1 MRHSECLKGRHK
13 EAREF
18 FFFFLTIWAQQEGEF
33 HSSSRKL
40 GEKRNTKC
48 FPHED
53 YISICGFAMDLIR
66 IVEEAVETN
75 G

>member
-1 MRHSECLKGRHK
+1 MRHSECLRGIKRPGI
-13 EAREF
+13 F
-18 FFFFLTIWAQQEGEF
+18 FFFFNTIWAQQEGEF
-33 HSSSRKL
+33 HSSSSRL

-48 FPHED
+48 FPRED
-53 YISICGFAMDLIR
+53 YISICGFAVDLIR